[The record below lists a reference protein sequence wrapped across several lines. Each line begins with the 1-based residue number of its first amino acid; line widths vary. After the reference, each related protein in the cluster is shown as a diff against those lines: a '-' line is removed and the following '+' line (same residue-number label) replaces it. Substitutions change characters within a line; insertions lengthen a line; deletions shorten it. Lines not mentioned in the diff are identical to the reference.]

1 MTRTILAFLFAPLVP
16 ALPFFLFGLIVLVS
30 DLSLKSLGTF
40 FGMFLFIGLIAYPPM
55 MVMGIPAYFFL
66 RFYMKTASISVYA
79 LSGSI
84 MGALYMFF
92 IMTFNNGS
100 ISNFHELA
108 EAQAMYGVFVFASFG
123 MLSALV
129 FRAIAKPHLSK
140 TVTTPHLTLDPN
152 HL

>member
-1 MTRTILAFLFAPLVP
+1 MTRTILAFLIAPLVP
-16 ALPFFLFGLIVLVS
+16 ALPFFLFGLIVLAS

-55 MVMGIPAYFFL
+55 MLMGIPAYFFL
-66 RFYMKTASISVYA
+66 RFYMKTASMHVYA

-92 IMTFNNGS
+92 IKMSNQGM
-100 ISNFHELA
+100 ISTFHELA
-108 EAQAMYGVFVFASFG
+108 ETQAMFGVFVFASFG

-129 FRAIAKPHLSK
+129 FRAIAKPHLILTGS
-140 TVTTPHLTLDPN
+140 TPY
-152 HL
+152 